1 MDELAIKIKIGD
13 RDYPMRIK
21 AEEEEIIRAAGRM
34 VNEQMKAY
42 KDSFGINDKQD
53 LLAMVAFDCLIEKIR
68 SDEETNKKQLALT
81 ERIEGITKKIIS
93 SLAS

>member
-13 RDYPMRIK
+13 RDYPMRIN

-42 KDSFGINDKQD
+42 KESFGINDKQD

-68 SDEETNKKQLALT
+68 SDEDTNKKQLALT

-93 SLAS
+93 SLSS

>member
-1 MDELAIKIKIGD
+1 MDGLAIKIKIGD